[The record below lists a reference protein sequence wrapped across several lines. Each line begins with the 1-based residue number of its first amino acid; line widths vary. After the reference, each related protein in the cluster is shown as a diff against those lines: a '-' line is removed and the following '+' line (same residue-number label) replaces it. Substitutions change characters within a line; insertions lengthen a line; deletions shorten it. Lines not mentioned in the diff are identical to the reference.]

1 MVMRTFDR
9 SVVVV
14 LVAVAFAP
22 GCVLF
27 PSEEQKIV
35 RRLEELAD
43 AASADTEPNPIIQ
56 MASAARVGRYF
67 TEDVVVDRG
76 DGSEPLRGRDSITAL
91 AAQART
97 AIQDLNVRFTD
108 VDIMVPTA
116 DSATAHLTL
125 VISGR
130 ERNNA
135 ASSPDARPSGSSVP
149 GRMTPG
155 SSLLG
160 VGAPGSHFDACEL
173 NVTLTKVD
181 GEWLIA
187 RVERVRTLERPQ

>member
-1 MVMRTFDR
+1 MRTFDR

-43 AASADTEPNPIIQ
+43 AASTDTEPNPIIQ
-56 MASAARVGRYF
+56 MANAARVGRYF
-67 TEDVVVDRG
+67 TEDVVIDRG
-76 DGSEPLRGRDSITAL
+76 DGSEPLRGRDSIIAL
-91 AAQART
+91 AAQAGA
-97 AIQDLNVRFTD
+97 AIQDLHVRCTD
-108 VDIMVPTA
+108 VDITVPTA

-135 ASSPDARPSGSSVP
+135 AGSPDAGTSSSGVQ
-149 GRMTPG
+149 GGMTSG

-160 VGAPGSHFDACEL
+160 VGAPGSHFDAREL
-173 NVTLTKVD
+173 NVTLKNVD

-187 RVERVRTLERPQ
+187 RVERVKTLERPQ